1 MSADWELDN
10 CCSTG
15 QIVFLCLFGGYLVIN
30 LLLWKTPV
38 LKPMKLIAV
47 FVHEMSHAA
56 ACWMTGGKVKEI
68 QVFDNEGGV
77 TKYVGGVQS
86 IVIPAG
92 YLGCAWWGTVFVV
105 LSADVIAATVAACIF
120 IAALLV
126 SLAFKPNCTTI
137 TLNIGFAGLTL
148 LCVLLQWLLLPGG
161 LYIGKIPFLGLV
173 TLYYGVFIGSFS
185 IYDIYDDLIT
195 RTVEGSDS
203 HACYQLYPCCL
214 PRCVG
219 VLWAMIAFFFMAAGV
234 YLALVWTG

>member
-1 MSADWELDN
+1 VSQIPPAVAQSPYEHIILPLTPSKGSASFIFVFKHKTHPPLD
-10 CCSTG
+10 TG
-15 QIVFLCLFGGYLVIN
+15 LAPDLTVH
-30 LLLWKTPV
+30 V
-38 LKPMKLIAV
+38 LPIR
-47 FVHEMSHAA
+47 
-56 ACWMTGGKVKEI
+56 
-68 QVFDNEGGV
+68 
-77 TKYVGGVQS
+77 
-86 IVIPAG
+86 
-92 YLGCAWWGTVFVV
+92 
-105 LSADVIAATVAACIF
+105 
-120 IAALLV
+120 LV

-137 TLNIGFAGLTL
+137 TLNVGFAGLTL